1 MAHILS
7 HQPAF
12 YSWYTRFNLPA
23 RSAPVSSSEPLL
35 IDGHSLAIEDVVA
48 VARHGRPVELAPAAR
63 AAMQASRAF
72 VESLLTPDAS
82 PIYGINTGFGVF
94 ANRSVSPA
102 DSEQLNRNLVLSHAV
117 GVGDPFSEEVV
128 RAAIL
133 IRANT
138 LAIGHSGVRPVIV
151 ETLLAMLN
159 AGVHPV
165 VPQQGSLGSSG
176 DLAPLCH
183 LALVMLNDEASGE
196 AIYRGRRMSGAEAMA
211 AAGIARLTL
220 KAKEGLALSN
230 GATFSGAVAA
240 LALSD
245 AETLIADSI
254 LATALAL
261 EALLGVSNAF
271 DERLHAVRRQGGQSV
286 VAAVLRRLIAG
297 STFVDS
303 AGRVQDPYSLRC
315 APQILGPA
323 LDTLRFVRG
332 WIENEINAATDN
344 PLLFRAGTSFDVI
357 SGGNFHGEL
366 IGMGMDYL
374 GIAVAEAG
382 AILEQ
387 QINRLLNE
395 KLSFGLPPMLVG
407 DPEAAGL
414 NSGLMMPHYTAVSL
428 VLENQTLAHSDS
440 VHSLPASAGQEDV
453 NANALTAARHAT
465 QIVANVAHILAI
477 HFFTV
482 AQAIDLRAM
491 AHPDKRLSPAS
502 AAAQARLRREVPFV
516 AHDRLFHPDLERLWR
531 LVLNGDIL
539 RAVEAEAGNLLPD
552 FR

>member
-1 MAHILS
+1 MS
-7 HQPAF
+7 D
-12 YSWYTRFNLPA
+12 
-23 RSAPVSSSEPLL
+23 PLYV
-35 IDGHSLAIEDVVA
+35 DGNSLTIADVVA
-48 VARHGRPVELAPAAR
+48 VARQHRPVQLAPSAR
-63 AAMQASRAF
+63 EAVQASRAF
-72 VESLLTPDAS
+72 VESLLTPDA
-82 PIYGINTGFGVF
+82 PPVYGINTGFGVF

-102 DSEQLNRNLVLSHAV
+102 DSAQLNRNLILSHAV
-117 GVGDPFSEEVV
+117 GVGDPFAEEVV
-128 RAAIL
+128 RAAML

-138 LAIGHSGVRPVIV
+138 LAIGHSGTRPIVV

-183 LALVMLNDEASGE
+183 LALVMLEDETSGE
-196 AIYRGRRMSGAEAMA
+196 AIYRGRRMSGTEAMA
-211 AAGIARLTL
+211 AAGIAQLTL
-220 KAKEGLALSN
+220 GAKEGLALSN

-240 LALSD
+240 LAVSD
-245 AETLIADSI
+245 AETLIADST
-254 LATALAL
+254 LATAFAL
-261 EALLGVSNAF
+261 EALLGVSDAF
-271 DERLHAVRRQGGQSV
+271 DERLHAARRHDGQSLI
-286 VAAVLRRLIAG
+286 AASLRRLIAG

-315 APQILGPA
+315 APQIVGPA
-323 LDTLRFVRG
+323 HDTLNFVRS

-344 PLLFRAGTSFDVI
+344 PLLFRENDSFKVI

-366 IGMGMDYL
+366 IGMAMDYL
-374 GIAVAEAG
+374 SIAMAEIG
-382 AILEQ
+382 AMLEQ
-387 QINRLLNE
+387 QINRLLDE

-407 DPEAAGL
+407 DPAAAGL

-428 VLENQTLAHSDS
+428 VLENQTLAHPDS
-440 VHSLPASAGQEDV
+440 VHSLPTSAGQEDV
-453 NANALTAARHAT
+453 NANALTAARHAS

-477 HFFTV
+477 QFFTV
-482 AQAIDLRAM
+482 AQAIDLRAI

-502 AAAQARLRREVPFV
+502 AAAQARIRREVPFI
-516 AHDRLFHPDLERLWR
+516 AHDRLFHPDLERLRR

>member
-1 MAHILS
+1 M
-7 HQPAF
+7 
-12 YSWYTRFNLPA
+12 
-23 RSAPVSSSEPLL
+23 SSSEPLL